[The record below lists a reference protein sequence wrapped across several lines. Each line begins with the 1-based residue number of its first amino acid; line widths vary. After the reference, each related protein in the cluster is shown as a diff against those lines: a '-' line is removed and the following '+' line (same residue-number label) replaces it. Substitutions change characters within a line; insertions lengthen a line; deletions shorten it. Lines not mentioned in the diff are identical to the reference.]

1 MLNKK
6 AREELKAILR
16 KDYGQEITDEQ
27 AEELGVSLLRLTRVS
42 LQVLTR
48 KHEKETKEK
57 AN

>member
-1 MLNKK
+1 MLTKK
-6 AREELKAILR
+6 AREELKMILR
-16 KDYGQEITDEQ
+16 KDYGQDVSDED

-42 LQVLTR
+42 LQVLAR